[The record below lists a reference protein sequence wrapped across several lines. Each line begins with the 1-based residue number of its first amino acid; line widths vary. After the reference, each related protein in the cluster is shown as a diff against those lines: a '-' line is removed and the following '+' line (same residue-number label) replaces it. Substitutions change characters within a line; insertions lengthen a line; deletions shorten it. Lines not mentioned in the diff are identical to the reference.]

1 MPFNH
6 DRKTYG
12 VKLIMDRLPNQ
23 KSVNELR
30 LVPVPSQVD
39 DWLLQVKVMGDDIR
53 LREGKEE
60 YDKWKDGET
69 KEAEERRLWH
79 VQQEQIIKLKEL
91 GEKRR
96 K

>member
-1 MPFNH
+1 
-6 DRKTYG
+6 
-12 VKLIMDRLPNQ
+12 
-23 KSVNELR
+23 
-30 LVPVPSQVD
+30 
-39 DWLLQVKVMGDDIR
+39 